1 MAITNKHII
10 DQNRT
15 IHLWANHGVWAKYGK
30 FILVYKS
37 NSIYIYMFGMMTVWG
52 TSPTKIG
59 SEPEKKT

>member
-37 NSIYIYMFGMMTVWG
+37 NSIYIYIHVWNDDG
-52 TSPTKIG
+52 VGYITN
-59 SEPEKKT
+59 ENRV